1 MRNFTEHITRMTYGY
16 PMSVAILL
24 VCVSLL
30 GSSCSQLEK
39 PATQIY
45 FSETRESA
53 PNEFRWSNG
62 SEMKTLDPLRATSA
76 PESDVVKAVY
86 EGLTDLDPKTF
97 EAVPAIAK
105 SWTTSEDGKV
115 WSFILRE
122 DARWSNGDPVTAHDF
137 VRSWRRAASLEIV
150 EPYKDLLGNI
160 KGLSDEENQPNGSPS
175 DKKESSTTTVATDD
189 FVLQVSLIEPDSD
202 FVKIL
207 AHQMF
212 RPVHASFDSTASESE
227 PRIPITSGA
236 YRFVSITEKE
246 IVLEKS
252 PVFWDAQRVGT
263 GRVRFVMSQDAEQ
276 ALDAYREGR
285 LDAVTNFDFEPLA
298 LKLLSTY
305 SDFRRSIHSAVN
317 LYEFNID
324 APPFNDERIREA
336 FSLAL
341 ERDRLVQKETA
352 GAMSPATSFVPFI
365 DSFGKTEEDVEKAK
379 RLLAEAGFPEGRDF
393 PPVTLVVNR
402 NDLQLRIARAAAR
415 TWKTVLGVDV
425 QIEIKELKDMEA
437 TRDAGSFNIIRRGI
451 VFPTASA
458 KIAKDLI
465 FDSQRAD
472 ETSRANKSESGE
484 SQSDE
489 KMENLEVPFKS
500 IALYFPRSYSLVKPS
515 VDGFSI
521 NLFGATSVKSVSVKG
536 KR

>member
-1 MRNFTEHITRMTYGY
+1 MNRKMGHRRYVAKGY
-16 PMSVAILL
+16 PVSLAILL
-24 VCVSLL
+24 LSLSL
-30 GSSCSQLEK
+30 FGTSCSQLEK

-45 FSETRESA
+45 FSDTRESA
-53 PNEFRWSNG
+53 PDEFRWSNG
-62 SEMKTLDPLRATSA
+62 SEIETLDPLLATNA

-86 EGLTDLDPKTF
+86 EGLTDLDPMTF

-137 VRSWRRAASLEIV
+137 VRSWRRAASLEIT

-160 KGLSDEENQPNGSPS
+160 NGLSDEEDQPNGSPS
-175 DKKESSTTTVATDD
+175 DKKELSTTMTVATDD
-189 FVLQVSLIEPDSD
+189 FVLQVSLIEPDAD
-202 FVKIL
+202 FAKIL

-212 RPVHASFDSTASESE
+212 RPVHASFDSTSSAEANL
-227 PRIPITSGA
+227 PITNGA
-236 YRFVSITEKE
+236 YKFVSITPKE

-252 PVFWDAQRVGT
+252 PVFWAAQRVGI
-263 GRVRFVMSQDAEQ
+263 GRVRFVMSEDAEQ

-298 LKLLSTY
+298 LKLLSSY
-305 SDFRRSIHSAVN
+305 SDFQRSNHSAVN
-317 LYEFNID
+317 LYEFNTD
-324 APPFNDERIREA
+324 VAPFNDEKVREA

-352 GAMSPATSFVPFI
+352 GAMSPATSLVPFI
-365 DSFGKTEEDVEKAK
+365 DSFGKTEENTDKAK
-379 RLLAEAGFPEGRDF
+379 RLLAEAGFPDGRDF
-393 PPVTLVVNR
+393 PSVTLVVNR
-402 NDLQLRIARAAAR
+402 NDLQLRIARAAVKS
-415 TWKTVLGVDV
+415 WKTVLGVDV

-437 TRDAGSFNIIRRGI
+437 TRDAGAFNIIRRGI
-451 VFPTASA
+451 VFPTASE
-458 KIAKDLI
+458 KIARELV
-465 FDSQRAD
+465 FDSQRPDQTFLA
-472 ETSRANKSESGE
+472 SKSEIGE
-484 SQSDE
+484 NQSDE
-489 KMENLEVPFKS
+489 KMGNQEAPFKS

-521 NLFGATSVKSVSVKG
+521 NLFGATPVKKVSVSVK
-536 KR
+536 K